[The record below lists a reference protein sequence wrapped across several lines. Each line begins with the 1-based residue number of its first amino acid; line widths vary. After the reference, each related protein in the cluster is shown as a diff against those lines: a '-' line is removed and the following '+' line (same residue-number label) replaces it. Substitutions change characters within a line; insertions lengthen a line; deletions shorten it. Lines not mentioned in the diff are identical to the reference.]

1 MPTPTLP
8 PVTGIANF
16 AAVSFPAQIMM
27 IRTSCAFI
35 CSRSVLLHTAPH
47 LIEAGRF
54 RNVLVAHGYAE
65 FTTIVADLPVDLFKA
80 KE

>member
-16 AAVSFPAQIMM
+16 AAVSFPAQIMV
-27 IRTSCAFI
+27 IPASCAFI
-35 CSRSVLLHTAPH
+35 SSRSFLLHAAPH

-65 FTTIVADLPVDLFKA
+65 LTAIVADLPVDLFQA